1 MTRAPLLLLITVTAF
16 LAACGDADKMTAT
29 PRKEAAAPAPA
40 ATAAPAREKQTR
52 KAKPKRGTT
61 VKVVDSQFGPIL
73 ADGRGQAFYFFDK
86 ETTSKPRCY
95 GACAEA
101 WPPVYAKGR
110 PVAGKGARKGLI
122 GVTKRRD
129 GRRQVTY
136 NGRPLYYYMADRPGL
151 VLCHDVEEFGGL
163 WVVIRPDG
171 TRVP

>member
-1 MTRAPLLLLITVTAF
+1 M
-16 LAACGDADKMTAT
+16 
-29 PRKEAAAPAPA
+29 
-40 ATAAPAREKQTR
+40 
-52 KAKPKRGTT
+52 
-61 VKVVDSQFGPIL
+61 KVVDSQFGPIL

-86 ETTSKPRCY
+86 ETSSKPRCY

-136 NGRPLYYYMADRPGL
+136 GGRPLYYYVADRPGV

>member
-1 MTRAPLLLLITVTAF
+1 M
-16 LAACGDADKMTAT
+16 
-29 PRKEAAAPAPA
+29 
-40 ATAAPAREKQTR
+40 
-52 KAKPKRGTT
+52 
-61 VKVVDSQFGPIL
+61 KVVDSQFGPIL

-86 ETTSKPRCY
+86 ETTTKPRCY

-136 NGRPLYYYMADRPGL
+136 NGRPLYYYVADRPGL
-151 VLCHDVEEFGGL
+151 VLCHDVRGVRRPVGGHQGPTAPRA
-163 WVVIRPDG
+163 VSVRQGSPAVG
-171 TRVP
+171 SP

>member
-1 MTRAPLLLLITVTAF
+1 MTRAPLLLLVTLAAF
-16 LAACGDADKMTAT
+16 LAACGDADQMTAT
-29 PRKEAAAPAPA
+29 NREEAAAPAPA
-40 ATAAPAREKQTR
+40 ATAAPDRKQA
-52 KAKPKRGTT
+52 KPKPKRGTT

-73 ADGRGQAFYFFDK
+73 ADGRGQAFYFFEK
-86 ETTSKPRCY
+86 ETTEKPRCY

-122 GVTKRRD
+122 GVTERRD

-136 NGRPLYYYMADRPGL
+136 NGRPLYYYVADRPGL
-151 VLCHDVEEFGGL
+151 VLCHDVKEFGGL